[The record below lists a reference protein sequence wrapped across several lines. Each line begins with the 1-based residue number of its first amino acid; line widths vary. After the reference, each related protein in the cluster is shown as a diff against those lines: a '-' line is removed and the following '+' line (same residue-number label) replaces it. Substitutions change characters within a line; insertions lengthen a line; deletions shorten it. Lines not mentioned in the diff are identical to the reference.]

1 MAFALNTTVRQIAP
15 VIEGQVLDVRYDAIT
30 QKFAYLVS
38 YDLAGETQ
46 TRWFDEDQIQAA

>member
-1 MAFALNTTVRQIAP
+1 MAHALNTVVRQIAP
-15 VIEGQVLDVRYDAIT
+15 VIEGQILDVRYDAAT
-30 QKFAYLVS
+30 QKFTYLVS